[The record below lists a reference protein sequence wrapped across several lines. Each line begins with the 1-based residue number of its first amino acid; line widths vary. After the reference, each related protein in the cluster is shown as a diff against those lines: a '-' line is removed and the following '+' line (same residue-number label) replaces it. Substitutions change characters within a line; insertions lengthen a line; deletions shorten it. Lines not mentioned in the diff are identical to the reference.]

1 LFEDEDT
8 VASNK
13 PIASSS
19 TFSKRGM
26 GFLFRGKEK
35 EGSIKKGDEKKPK
48 SLFGGEEEEDV
59 VPVVVEKTK
68 VNVKV
73 ESKPAPVQ
81 AVVVSSPIKPKRNIY
96 DDEPTSLFDND
107 DNGTID
113 DDDDDDEDDDDSNSN
128 GDDDDDEAIALKISK
143 IMKPLSSKVH
153 LIPTKSVKSTNEIST
168 VIPKQ
173 NVDGD
178 DYSSITNK
186 NVTATPPNAHEAKRN
201 EEDEDGGKEDDGDDD
216 DDKGD
221 DLNNLKR
228 QLTRE
233 KKRVS
238 KLEEVNLFS
247 KSLCVCHIL
256 FPKPTLVSPVT

>member
-8 VASNK
+8 VSNK
-13 PIASSS
+13 PVASSS

-59 VPVVVEKTK
+59 VPVVEKTK

-81 AVVVSSPIKPKRNIY
+81 VVVPSPVKPKRNIY

-113 DDDDDDEDDDDSNSN
+113 DDDDDEDEDDSNSD